1 MAVKCDLWHF
11 WAVDKETLIKSRG
24 FVDKETVDKES
35 GKCVDKESG
44 EMTFDK
50 ETLIKRREAKASG
63 FVYQLSVIFKKH
75 LVGVR
80 GCLLNRR

>member
-1 MAVKCDLWHF
+1 MRLWHF

-50 ETLIKRREAKASG
+50 ETLIKRREAKN
-63 FVYQLSVIFKKH
+63 
-75 LVGVR
+75 R
-80 GCLLNRR
+80 GNKVLYCPHFGHRGQ